1 VLCAFVLRGQT
12 EKMRKVFGVLLL
24 CAVSATPELYPHIRH
39 NFLSW
44 RILPYARKEPLRFAG
59 FFQRDEDYIRLLEAV
74 GKTPPDSRVLLLFE
88 KRGLYVPRR
97 HEIGDPGFQEKYFK
111 TIPENTDAFLKEIK
125 DFDYLLLGSEEKNVD
140 LQESGIEIRQKL
152 HALTASALAE
162 GRLEIVLSGKSCYLL
177 KVKQLTKY

>member
-1 VLCAFVLRGQT
+1 MRRRIIVKGFNDIGLPCREPRGAFYAFPSIAGTGLSSEEFCEKLLWSKHVAVVPGTAFGRGGEGFIRASYCYSTDHIKEALC
-12 EKMRKVFGVLLL
+12 
-24 CAVSATPELYPHIRH
+24 
-39 NFLSW
+39 
-44 RILPYARKEPLRFAG
+44 RIE
-59 FFQRDEDYIRLLEAV
+59 
-74 GKTPPDSRVLLLFE
+74 
-88 KRGLYVPRR
+88 
-97 HEIGDPGFQEKYFK
+97 
-111 TIPENTDAFLKEIK
+111 AFLKEIK